1 MNTEAVLKLLER
13 AEEYDKKGHF
23 HMADRI
29 MQKLQPYVSQLPREA
44 QLRITSHSIS
54 GPQSAGSIEGAK
66 GFMYLKGGELNYFSG
81 KGQQAYK
88 DTLPM
93 DMVFA

>member
-1 MNTEAVLKLLER
+1 MLKK
-13 AEEYDKKGHF
+13 AEEHDAQGHY
-23 HMADRI
+23 HMADKL
-29 MQKLQPYVSQLPREA
+29 MQKLKPYVDQLPKEA
-44 QLRITSHSIS
+44 QLRIMSHSIS